1 LPNLLKQLQLE
12 ELSLVDRP
20 ANPLAMAP
28 LYKRDTSQGDT
39 MTEIAKMTDG
49 QKEEMDKM
57 SDDMKSKMK
66 MYMEEKGMSYDKAK
80 AMCESDMKKADD
92 ESADEIAALKA
103 ENERLRKG
111 LLDEGYVIKADAIEK
126 KAPEEF
132 IEYGGEQINKADVPA
147 PILKA
152 LEEAEIEKADAALT
166 KRAEAEL
173 PHFKTEVA
181 KSLLVAVEKMDEVDM
196 LMEAL
201 HAADK
206 AFADKMEEFGKSDV
220 DGEFATAND
229 KMESLVKAHM
239 EANNLKKSDYAQ
251 AYAAVAK
258 TDEGREVLKAIRKGE

>member
-28 LYKRDTSQGDT
+28 LFKRDTSEGDT
-39 MTEIAKMTDG
+39 MTETT
-49 QKEEMDKM
+49 EKM
-57 SDDMKSKMK
+57 SDDMKAKLK
-66 MYMEEKGMSYDKAK
+66 PYMDKGMSEAEAMKAYE
-80 AMCESDMKKADD
+80 MDMKKADD
-92 ESADEIAALKA
+92 ESADEIATLKA
-103 ENERLRKG
+103 ENERLRKA
-111 LLDEGYVIKADAIEK
+111 LIENEFVIKADTIEK
-126 KAPEEF
+126 KAAEEF
-132 IEYGGEQINKADVPA
+132 IEQINKADVPA

-173 PHFKTEVA
+173 PHFKVDVA
-181 KSLLVAVEKMDEVDM
+181 KKLLVAVEKMDEVDM

-201 HAADK
+201 QAADK

>member
-1 LPNLLKQLQLE
+1 MPTLLENLMLE
-12 ELSLVDRP
+12 EVSLVDKG
-20 ANPLAMAP
+20 ASIGAHVTLF
-28 LYKRDTSQGDT
+28 KRDTSEGDN
-39 MTEIAKMTDG
+39 MSEVSKMTDG

-80 AMCESDMKKADD
+80 AMCESDMKKAD
-92 ESADEIAALKA
+92 EVETLKA

>member
-1 LPNLLKQLQLE
+1 MPNLLKQLQLE

-28 LYKRDTSQGDT
+28 LFKRDTSEGDT
-39 MTEIAKMTDG
+39 MTETT
-49 QKEEMDKM
+49 EKM
-57 SDDMKSKMK
+57 SDDMKAKLK
-66 MYMEEKGMSYDKAK
+66 PYMDKGMSEDEAMKAYN
-80 AMCESDMKKADD
+80 MDMKKAD
-92 ESADEIAALKA
+92 EVETLKA
-103 ENERLRKG
+103 ENERLRKA
-111 LLDEGYVIKADAIEK
+111 LIENEFVIKADAIEK
-126 KAPEEF
+126 KAPVEF
-132 IEYGGEQINKADVPA
+132 IEYGGEKINKADVPA

-152 LEEAEIEKADAALT
+152 LEEAEIEKADATLT

-173 PHFKTEVA
+173 PHFKVDVA
-181 KSLLVAVEKMDEVDM
+181 KKLLTAVEKMDEVDM

-201 HAADK
+201 QAADK

-251 AYAAVAK
+251 AYAAVAN

>member
-1 LPNLLKQLQLE
+1 
-12 ELSLVDRP
+12 
-20 ANPLAMAP
+20 
-28 LYKRDTSQGDT
+28 
-39 MTEIAKMTDG
+39 MTETT
-49 QKEEMDKM
+49 EKM
-57 SDDMKSKMK
+57 SDDMKAKLK
-66 MYMEEKGMSYDKAK
+66 PYMDKGMSEEEAMKAY
-80 AMCESDMKKADD
+80 ENDMKK
-92 ESADEIAALKA
+92 SADEVETLKAQAEELKA

-206 AFADKMEEFGKSDV
+206 AFEDKMEELGKSDV
-220 DGEFATAND
+220 NGEFTSAND
-229 KMESLVKAHM
+229 KMEAMVKAHM
-239 EANNLKKSDYAQ
+239 ETKEMKKSDYPQ
-251 AYAAVAK
+251 AYAEVSK

>member
-1 LPNLLKQLQLE
+1 MPTLLENLMLE
-12 ELSLVDRP
+12 EVSLVDKG
-20 ANPLAMAP
+20 ASIGAHVTLF
-28 LYKRDTSQGDT
+28 KRDTSEGDNMSEVT
-39 MTEIAKMTDG
+39 
-49 QKEEMDKM
+49 KM
-57 SDDMKSKMK
+57 SDDMKAKLK
-66 MYMEEKGMSYDKAK
+66 PYMDKGMSEEEAMKAY
-80 AMCESDMKKADD
+80 ENDMKKADD
-92 ESADEIAALKA
+92 SADEIAALKA

-152 LEEAEIEKADAALT
+152 LEEAELEKADTALT
-166 KRAEAEL
+166 KRAEPEL

-201 HAADK
+201 QAADK
-206 AFADKMEEFGKSDV
+206 AFADKMEEFGKSDI

-239 EANNLKKSDYAQ
+239 DTNNLKKSDYAK

>member
-1 LPNLLKQLQLE
+1 MPTLLENLMLE
-12 ELSLVDRP
+12 EVSLVDKG
-20 ANPLAMAP
+20 ASIGAHVTLF
-28 LYKRDTSQGDT
+28 KRDTSEGDNMSEVT
-39 MTEIAKMTDG
+39 
-49 QKEEMDKM
+49 KM
-57 SDDMKSKMK
+57 SDDMKAKLK
-66 MYMEEKGMSYDKAK
+66 PYMDKGMSEEEAMKAY
-80 AMCESDMKKADD
+80 ENDMKKADD
-92 ESADEIAALKA
+92 ESADEIATLKA

-111 LLDEGYVIKADAIEK
+111 LLEEGYVIKADTIEK
-126 KAPEEF
+126 KAEEEF

-152 LEEAEIEKADAALT
+152 LEEAEIEKSDAALT

-173 PHFKTEVA
+173 PHFKVDVA
-181 KSLLVAVEKMDEVDM
+181 KKLLTAVEKMDEVDM

-201 HAADK
+201 QAADK

>member
-1 LPNLLKQLQLE
+1 
-12 ELSLVDRP
+12 
-20 ANPLAMAP
+20 MAP

-39 MTEIAKMTDG
+39 MTETT
-49 QKEEMDKM
+49 EKM
-57 SDDMKSKMK
+57 SDDMKMK
-66 MYMEEKGMSYDKAK
+66 LKPYLDKGMSEEEAMKAY
-80 AMCESDMKKADD
+80 ENDMKKAD

-173 PHFKTEVA
+173 PHFSVDVA
-181 KSLLVAVEKMDEVDM
+181 KKLMTAVEKMDEVDM

-201 HAADK
+201 QAADK

-239 EANNLKKSDYAQ
+239 EANNLKKSDYAK

>member
-1 LPNLLKQLQLE
+1 
-12 ELSLVDRP
+12 
-20 ANPLAMAP
+20 MAP

-39 MTEIAKMTDG
+39 MTETT
-49 QKEEMDKM
+49 EKM
-57 SDDMKSKMK
+57 SDDMKAKLK
-66 MYMEEKGMSYDKAK
+66 PYMDKGMSEEEAMKAY
-80 AMCESDMKKADD
+80 ENDMKKADD
-92 ESADEIAALKA
+92 SAYEIAALKA

-147 PILKA
+147 HILKTH
-152 LEEAEIEKADAALT
+152 EEAELEKADTALT

-239 EANNLKKSDYAQ
+239 EAKEMKKSDYAK
-251 AYAAVAK
+251 AYAEVAK

>member
-1 LPNLLKQLQLE
+1 MPTMLENLMLE
-12 ELSLVDRP
+12 EVSLVDKG
-20 ANPLAMAP
+20 ASIGAHVTLF
-28 LYKRDTSQGDT
+28 KRDTSEGDN
-39 MTEIAKMTDG
+39 MSEVSKMTDG

-80 AMCESDMKKADD
+80 AMCESDMKKAD
-92 ESADEIAALKA
+92 EVETLKA

-152 LEEAEIEKADAALT
+152 LEEAEIEKADTALT

-239 EANNLKKSDYAQ
+239 E
-251 AYAAVAK
+251 
-258 TDEGREVLKAIRKGE
+258 

>member
-1 LPNLLKQLQLE
+1 
-12 ELSLVDRP
+12 
-20 ANPLAMAP
+20 
-28 LYKRDTSQGDT
+28 

>member
-39 MTEIAKMTDG
+39 MTETT
-49 QKEEMDKM
+49 EKM
-57 SDDMKSKMK
+57 SDDMKAKLK
-66 MYMEEKGMSYDKAK
+66 PYMDKGMSEEEAMKAY
-80 AMCESDMKKADD
+80 ENDMKKADD
-92 ESADEIAALKA
+92 SADEIAALKA

-181 KSLLVAVEKMDEVDM
+181 KSLLTAVEKMDEVDM

>member
-1 LPNLLKQLQLE
+1 MSE
-12 ELSLVDRP
+12 V
-20 ANPLAMAP
+20 
-28 LYKRDTSQGDT
+28 T
-39 MTEIAKMTDG
+39 
-49 QKEEMDKM
+49 KM
-57 SDDMKSKMK
+57 SDDMKAKLK
-66 MYMEEKGMSYDKAK
+66 PYMDKGMSEEEAMKAY
-80 AMCESDMKKADD
+80 ESDMKKADN
-92 ESADEIAALKA
+92 ESEDFKA
-103 ENERLRKG
+103 EVETLKEQNENLRKA
-111 LLDEGYVIKADAIEK
+111 LLDEGYKITKEGIHK

>member
-1 LPNLLKQLQLE
+1 MPNLLKQLQLE

-28 LYKRDTSQGDT
+28 LFKRDTSEGDT
-39 MTEIAKMTDG
+39 MTETT
-49 QKEEMDKM
+49 EKM
-57 SDDMKSKMK
+57 SDDMKAKLK
-66 MYMEEKGMSYDKAK
+66 PYMDKGMSEDEAMKAYN
-80 AMCESDMKKADD
+80 MDMKKADD
-92 ESADEIAALKA
+92 ESADEIATLKA
-103 ENERLRKG
+103 ENERLRKA
-111 LLDEGYVIKADAIEK
+111 LIENEFVIKADAIEK
-126 KAPEEF
+126 KAAVEF
-132 IEYGGEQINKADVPA
+132 IEYGGEKINKADVPA

-152 LEEAEIEKADAALT
+152 LEEAEIEKADATLT

-173 PHFKTEVA
+173 PHFKVDVA
-181 KSLLVAVEKMDEVDM
+181 KKLLTAVEKMDEVDM

-201 HAADK
+201 QAADK

>member
-1 LPNLLKQLQLE
+1 MANLLKQLELE

-20 ANPLAMAP
+20 ANAQATVSLF
-28 LYKRDTSQGDT
+28 KRDNSEGDT
-39 MTEIAKMTDG
+39 MSEELTKMTDG

-66 MYMEEKGMSYDKAK
+66 MYMDKGMSYDKAK
-80 AMCESDMKKADD
+80 AMANEEMMKADNPS
-92 ESADEIAALKA
+92 EEIQTLKA

-111 LLDEGYVIKADAIEK
+111 LLEEGYVIKADTIEK

-173 PHFKTEVA
+173 PHFSVDVA
-181 KSLLVAVEKMDEVDM
+181 KKLMTAVEKMDEVDM

-201 HAADK
+201 QAADK

-220 DGEFATAND
+220 DGEFTSAND

-251 AYAAVAK
+251 AYAAVSK

>member
-1 LPNLLKQLQLE
+1 MANLLKQLELE

-20 ANPLAMAP
+20 ANAQAMVS
-28 LYKRDTSQGDT
+28 LFKRDTSEGD
-39 MTEIAKMTDG
+39 KMSEETI
-49 QKEEMDKM
+49 KMSEEMDKKIK
-57 SDDMKSKMK
+57 D
-66 MYMEEKGMSYDKAK
+66 YMKAK
-80 AMCESDMKKADD
+80 GCDRKTAEEALMKAFEESEETETLKADV
-92 ESADEIAALKA
+92 ETLRA

-111 LLDEGYVIKADAIEK
+111 LLDEGYVIKAESIEK

-132 IEYGGEQINKADVPA
+132 IEYDGEKINKADVPA

-152 LEEAEIEKADAALT
+152 LEEAELEKADAALT

-173 PHFKTEVA
+173 PHFNADVA
-181 KSLLVAVEKMDEVDM
+181 KKLLVAVEKMDEVDM

-201 HAADK
+201 QAADK

-229 KMESLVKAHM
+229 KMESMVKSYM
-239 EANNLKKSDYAQ
+239 DENKLKKSDYAK

-258 TDEGREVLKAIRKGE
+258 TDEGREVLKAIRKGD

>member
-1 LPNLLKQLQLE
+1 MPTELVNLNLE
-12 ELSLVDRP
+12 ELSLVDKG
-20 ANPLAMAP
+20 ANQFAKAP
-28 LYKRDTSQGDT
+28 IFKADASNGEN
-39 MTEIAKMTDG
+39 TEMTDEVV
-49 QKEEMDKM
+49 KMSEEMDKKIK
-57 SDDMKSKMK
+57 D
-66 MYMEEKGMSYDKAK
+66 YMKAK
-80 AMCESDMKKADD
+80 GCDRKTAEEALMKAFDTS
-92 ESADEIAALKA
+92 EEVETLK
-103 ENERLRKG
+103 EQNQNLRKYI
-111 LLDEGYVIKADAIEK
+111 LDEGYRITKEGIEK

-173 PHFKTEVA
+173 PHFKTDVA

-239 EANNLKKSDYAQ
+239 EAKEMKKSDYAK
-251 AYAAVAK
+251 AYDEVAK
-258 TDEGREVLKAIRKGE
+258 TDEGREVLKAIYKGE

>member
-1 LPNLLKQLQLE
+1 
-12 ELSLVDRP
+12 
-20 ANPLAMAP
+20 
-28 LYKRDTSQGDT
+28 
-39 MTEIAKMTDG
+39 MTETT
-49 QKEEMDKM
+49 EKM
-57 SDDMKSKMK
+57 SDDMKAKLK
-66 MYMEEKGMSYDKAK
+66 PYMDKGMSEEEAMKAY
-80 AMCESDMKKADD
+80 ENDMKK
-92 ESADEIAALKA
+92 SADEVETLKAQAEELKA

>member
-1 LPNLLKQLQLE
+1 MLENLMLE
-12 ELSLVDRP
+12 EVSLVDKG
-20 ANPLAMAP
+20 ASIGAHVTLF
-28 LYKRDTSQGDT
+28 KRDTSEGDNMSEVT
-39 MTEIAKMTDG
+39 
-49 QKEEMDKM
+49 KM
-57 SDDMKSKMK
+57 SDDMKAKLK
-66 MYMEEKGMSYDKAK
+66 PYMDKGMSEEEAMKAY
-80 AMCESDMKKADD
+80 ENDMKK
-92 ESADEIAALKA
+92 SADEVETLKAQAEELKA

-152 LEEAEIEKADAALT
+152 LEEAEIEKADAALR

-251 AYAAVAK
+251 AYAEVAK
-258 TDEGREVLKAIRKGE
+258 TDEGREVLKPIRKGE

>member
-1 LPNLLKQLQLE
+1 MPTLLENLMLE
-12 ELSLVDRP
+12 EVSLVDKG
-20 ANPLAMAP
+20 ASIGAHVTLF
-28 LYKRDTSQGDT
+28 KRDTSEGDNMSEVT
-39 MTEIAKMTDG
+39 
-49 QKEEMDKM
+49 KM
-57 SDDMKSKMK
+57 SDDMKAKLK
-66 MYMEEKGMSYDKAK
+66 PYMDKGMSEEEAMKAY
-80 AMCESDMKKADD
+80 ENDMKKAD

>member
-1 LPNLLKQLQLE
+1 MANLLKQLELE

-20 ANPLAMAP
+20 ANAQAMVS
-28 LYKRDTSQGDT
+28 LFKRDNSDGDT
-39 MTEIAKMTDG
+39 MTEITKMTDG

-80 AMCESDMKKADD
+80 AMCESDMKKAD
-92 ESADEIAALKA
+92 EVETLKA

-239 EANNLKKSDYAQ
+239 EKHSMKKSDYAK
-251 AYAAVAK
+251 AYAEVAK

>member
-1 LPNLLKQLQLE
+1 MPTLLENLMLE
-12 ELSLVDRP
+12 EVSLVDKG
-20 ANPLAMAP
+20 ASIGAHVTLF
-28 LYKRDTSQGDT
+28 KRDTSEGDNMSEVT
-39 MTEIAKMTDG
+39 
-49 QKEEMDKM
+49 KM
-57 SDDMKSKMK
+57 SDDMKAKLK
-66 MYMEEKGMSYDKAK
+66 PYMDKGMSEEEAMKAY
-80 AMCESDMKKADD
+80 ENDMKKADD
-92 ESADEIAALKA
+92 SADEIATLKA

-111 LLDEGYVIKADAIEK
+111 LLDEGYVIKVDAIEK
-126 KAPEEF
+126 KTPEEF